1 MKNYNTFYYLLFVL
15 LIMGAFASMAQ
26 NSYGLTILGTTAIV
40 FGLIFLYQFIMAYR
54 KKEKIN
60 PANQVELLSLSLLSF
75 LFALRIFHIHFPY
88 VEWLFSFTALTLG
101 MVYIKNMIERYTMTK
116 GKNSTLAFIL
126 LIFYGSLV
134 LFIFSFVLAPFVP
147 GFAVYAGGGG
157 FILLLVFLVSL
168 FLKKDLKIEGEKV
181 AVVKMIA
188 RYRDRSLLLISL
200 FFIISLYFGFTELK
214 ILPPLYSDQL
224 PQAYYELVGNA
235 ESGKEMPV
243 NGRYKHEEF
252 KERYELFLKRNM
264 SGDQ

>member
-1 MKNYNTFYYLLFVL
+1 
-15 LIMGAFASMAQ
+15 MGAFASMAQ

-40 FGLIFLYQFIMAYR
+40 FGLIFLYQFIVAYR

-60 PANQVELLSLSLLSF
+60 ITNQVELLSLSILSF

-101 MVYIKNMIERYTMTK
+101 MVYVKKMIERYKMIK
-116 GKNSTLAFIL
+116 DKNSTLAFIL

-134 LFIFSFVLAPFVP
+134 LFIFSFVLAPFAPQV
-147 GFAVYAGGGG
+147 AVYSGGSAFLLLFIFVV
-157 FILLLVFLVSL
+157 FILF
-168 FLKKDLKIEGEKV
+168 KKDMHLEGEKV

-200 FFIISLYFGFTELK
+200 FFIISLYFGFTGVN

-224 PQAYYELVGNA
+224 PQAYYKLVGNA
-235 ESGKEMPV
+235 ESGKELPV
-243 NGRYKHEEF
+243 DGRYKHEEF
-252 KERYELFLKRNM
+252 KDRYELFLDRNM